1 MGEPNS
7 IHTGILCRADIE
19 DLIARAKPELIS
31 NHDPDCLQP
40 CSYDL
45 RIGTIFRDGQIINES
60 SLDASKRIT
69 LEPGEIV
76 SLLTLE
82 EVNLPSDIAATAFP
96 INSQSREGFMVLNPG
111 HVDPGFRGPLSVKAI
126 NLRKAP
132 LTIGREDKVFTIIFE
147 KLSKE
152 AGEYAANQPRHK
164 REVEYNKKDLEV
176 APKTLSEVVRLDKQ
190 CPFALREQ
198 VKDFRTEGEIRG
210 LIQQHWMSWLTMIIA
225 IIALIVSV
233 AGTGLSLYVGLR
245 SPQQLTAPGPAGPAS
260 SISPSGPTVIK
271 NADQQAKK
279 GIGQAQS
286 N

>member
-1 MGEPNS
+1 MANLDS
-7 IHTGILCRADIE
+7 IAAGILCRADIE
-19 DLIARAKPELIS
+19 KLIREGEPKLIAGY
-31 NHDPDCLQP
+31 DPDGLQP

-60 SLDASKRIT
+60 SVDASKRIT

-82 EVNLPSDIAATAFP
+82 EVNLPSSIAATAFP

-147 KLSKE
+147 KLPKE
-152 AGEYAANQPRHK
+152 TPEYTGNQSRRR
-164 REVEYNKKDLEV
+164 REAEYNKKDLEV
-176 APKTLSEVVRLDKQ
+176 APKTLSEVIRLDRQ

-198 VKDFRTEGEIRG
+198 VKDFRTEGEIRA
-210 LIQQHWMSWLTMIIA
+210 LIQRHWMSLLTMIIA
-225 IIALIVSV
+225 ILALIVSV
-233 AGTGLSLYVGLR
+233 TGTGFTLYAALR
-245 SPQQLTAPGPAGPAS
+245 PSRQVTLLGPSNSTSFASPPESMVT
-260 SISPSGPTVIK
+260 T
-271 NADQQAKK
+271 NADQKAKE
-279 GIGQAQS
+279 GVGQGLS